1 MQMQA
6 QLQEQLTNQ
15 QMHSAK
21 RMRLSNSN
29 NNGGV
34 DGVQTV
40 LMQDS
45 SVNPPA
51 NGSNVSE
58 KQSDFEGSFSSML
71 RSYTQMNASEKAER
85 VRKVLR
91 TFTQRELEQLEELS
105 DIMGTAGIRLQVG
118 SSNPASYSSSNMA
131 MDFIGH
137 SDACGDDCAHK
148 VELSRID
155 QFYSEVFF

>member
-1 MQMQA
+1 VVSSDA
-6 QLQEQLTNQ
+6 DSTRDKEDTG
-15 QMHSAK
+15 AGIG
-21 RMRLSNSN
+21 MRTEALLLLF
-29 NNGGV
+29 
-34 DGVQTV
+34 VQTV

-45 SVNPPA
+45 SANTPA

-91 TFTQRELEQLEELS
+91 TFNQRELEQLEELS

-118 SSNPASYSSSNMA
+118 SNPPSYSSSNMA

-137 SDACGDDCAHK
+137 SDACADDCAHK